1 MTELTHRERVALA
14 LDHKE
19 ADRVPIDLMGNAS
32 SILDGAYF
40 KLRDHLGLDD
50 SVGPFREGSTANYY
64 DPRLLE
70 IFDIDFHRVF
80 LKTTPAA
87 AMKKNANGTETDIWG
102 ITWNKS
108 GIYVNADTHPLKE
121 LNIDGVANYAWPDP
135 EMIWHTEGLAEEVRV
150 LYENTD
156 YALVAR
162 NPVTPGFL
170 DRGCVLRGMDQFMM
184 DMALNKELAK
194 LIIDKTLEIHLKM
207 WEMFLDA
214 VGPYVAM
221 VETADDLGGQEN
233 PLISPRMYRKF
244 IKPAQTKV
252 NELIKER
259 APQARIFMHN
269 DGAIVKLIPD
279 LIDAGVEVLN
289 PVQPSAGGMGS
300 AFLKAE
306 FGEQL
311 VFHGAVDQK
320 PVEGSEEE
328 VRAEVRRRIDALAP
342 GGGYILATS
351 NVIVDPPTSNIPII
365 FEEARKYGKYPLRGE

>member
-1 MTELTHRERVALA
+1 MNELSHRERVALA
-14 LDHKE
+14 LDHQE

-64 DPRLLE
+64 DPRLLD

-87 AMKKNANGTETDIWG
+87 AMTKNPDGTETDIWG

-108 GIYVNADTHPLKE
+108 GIYVNAESHPLKD
-121 LNIDGVANYAWPDP
+121 LDIHGVANFAWPDA
-135 EMIWHTEGLAEEVRV
+135 EMIWHTEGLAEEAKH

-156 YALVAR
+156 YAIVAR

-170 DRGCVLRGMDQFMM
+170 DRGCVMRGMDQFMM

-194 LIIDKTLEIHLKM
+194 LIIDKTLDIHLKM
-207 WEMFLDA
+207 WEMFLDV
-214 VGPYVAM
+214 VGPYLAM

-244 IKPAQTKV
+244 IKPAQQKV

-259 APQARIFMHN
+259 APQAKIFMHN

-289 PVQPSAGGMGS
+289 PVQPSAGGMDS
-300 AFLKAE
+300 TFLKE
-306 FGEQL
+306 NYGEQL

-320 PVEGSEEE
+320 PVEGSEEDL
-328 VRAEVRRRIDALAP
+328 RAEVRRRIDALAP

-365 FEEARKYGKYPLRGE
+365 FEEARSYGRYPLKGK

>member
-1 MTELTHRERVALA
+1 MAELTHRERVELALA
-14 LDHKE
+14 HQE
-19 ADRVPIDLMGNAS
+19 ADRVPVDMLGNAS
-32 SILDGAYF
+32 CILDNAYF

-50 SVGPFREGSTANYY
+50 SIKPFREGSTANYY

-70 IFDIDFHRVF
+70 IFDVDFHRVF
-80 LKTTPAA
+80 LKTTPASG
-87 AMKKNANGTETDIWG
+87 MKKNADGTETDIWG
-102 ITWNKS
+102 ITWSKA
-108 GIYVNADTHPLKE
+108 GIYVNAETHPLKDMD
-121 LNIDGVANYAWPDP
+121 IDGVANFTWPDP
-135 EMIWHTEGLAEEVRV
+135 EQIWHTEGLAEEARY
-150 LYENTD
+150 LYDHTD
-156 YALVAR
+156 YSLVAR

-170 DRGCVLRGMDQFMM
+170 DRGCVMRGMDQFMM
-184 DMALNKELAK
+184 DMALNQDIAR

-244 IKPAQTKV
+244 IKPAQQKV

-259 APQARIFMHN
+259 APQAKIFMHN

-279 LIDAGVEVLN
+279 LIEAGVEVLN
-289 PVQPSAGGMGS
+289 PVQPSAGGMDS
-300 AFLKAE
+300 AFLKE
-306 FGEQL
+306 TFGDQL

-320 PVEGSEEE
+320 PVEGSEEDL
-328 VRAEVRRRIDALAP
+328 RAEVRRRIDALAP

-351 NVIVDPPTSNIPII
+351 NVIVDPPTGNIPII
-365 FEEARKYGKYPLRGE
+365 FEEARRYGRYPLRGE